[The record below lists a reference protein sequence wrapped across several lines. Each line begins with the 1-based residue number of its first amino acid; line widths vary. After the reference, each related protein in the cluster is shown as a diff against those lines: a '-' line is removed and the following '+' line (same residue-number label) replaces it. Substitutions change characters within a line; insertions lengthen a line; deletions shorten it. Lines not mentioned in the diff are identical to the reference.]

1 MKGHIGLP
9 ATSDRPGPLKVVV
22 ASTVMLAF
30 ISFWR
35 ASAIVLND
43 LGSTVYYVGGIAE
56 QAIGRSAPWFILAV
70 MLFSF
75 AVRAVYLESSSM
87 FVRGGVYVVVR
98 DAMGSLVARLSVSAL
113 LFDYILTGPI
123 SSVSAGQYLGR
134 LLNEASEAIG
144 SGFHIPPNVF
154 AVVFAILV
162 TLYFWWYNI
171 KGLHESSTKA
181 LRIMQVTTVMVLIFL
196 AWCSITLLTRGP
208 AQIPPAPTPA
218 NLEFSQEGLGWFEGT
233 FWPTIPVVAIIIA
246 FGHSLLSMSGFETL
260 AQVYREI
267 ASPKLKNL
275 RITGTIVCAYAA
287 ISTGVITL
295 FAAMIIPDD
304 VRRNYVENLL
314 GGLTSHLAGPELVR
328 LVFHIFVVIVGIL
341 ILSGA
346 VNTSIIGANGV
357 MNRVAEDG
365 VLHTAFQKPHRRFG
379 TTYRII
385 NLVTVL
391 QIATIIASRGQTY
404 LLGEAYAFGIVWSF
418 FLKSLSVLVL
428 RYQRNDQEY
437 KTPLNFRILGF
448 EVPVGLALTTSVLFV
463 VAIANLFSK
472 RIATIS
478 GVSFML
484 VLFAVFTVS
493 ERLMHARKQK
503 KGLEQFNLDL
513 RTDLSSGSIRV
524 RPGCILVAVRDYN
537 RMTHLQSVLRKT
549 NTQKQDIVVMTVRGV
564 AGAGEYELSPE
575 QLFTDYETEL
585 FTRVVAMAE
594 KEGKHV
600 ELLVVPS
607 VNPFDAMVQTATNL
621 QASRLVSGVSARM
634 ASEELARRIGQAW
647 EKLPE
652 PRHPFSLEIIAA
664 DRPSIFV
671 NLGPHP
677 PRLWPQDIELVH
689 DMWLKLSEQFGAKL
703 HHRDVVGVALRRMNE
718 ELERDQDGVVSD
730 IFEELQNRRSKVSD
744 NSGNEGR
751 PDVMV

>member
-1 MKGHIGLP
+1 LAK
-9 ATSDRPGPLKVVV
+9 ATERSGAAKVVV

-35 ASAIVLND
+35 AAAIVLND
-43 LGSTVYYVGGIAE
+43 LGSTVFYVGGIAE
-56 QAIGRSAPWFILAV
+56 QAIGRSAPWFIVGV

-75 AVRAVYLESSSM
+75 AVRAVYIESSSM

-98 DAMGSLVARLSVSAL
+98 DAMGSMVARLSVSAL
-113 LFDYILTGPI
+113 LFDYVLTGPI
-123 SSVSAGQYLGR
+123 SGVSAGQYLGR
-134 LLNEASEAIG
+134 LLNESSAAMRSD
-144 SGFHIPPNVF
+144 FQIPPNTF
-154 AVVFAILV
+154 AVGFAILV

-181 LRIMQVTTVMVLIFL
+181 LRIMQITTVMVVMFL
-196 AWCSITLLTRGP
+196 VWCTITLLVRGP
-208 AQIPPAPTPA
+208 AQIPPPPTPA
-218 NLEFSQEGLGWFEGT
+218 NLEFSNEGLGWFQNT
-233 FWPTIPVVAIIIA
+233 FWPTIPMVAIIIA

-275 RITGTIVCAYAA
+275 RLAGTIVCAYAA

-295 FAAMIIPDD
+295 LAAMIIPDD
-304 VRRNYVENLL
+304 IRKNYVENLL
-314 GGLTSHLAGPELVR
+314 GGLTAHLVGPELLR
-328 LVFHIFVVIVGIL
+328 LVFHVFVVLVGIL

-365 VLHTAFQKPHRRFG
+365 VLHRAFQKPHRRFG

-385 NLVTVL
+385 NMVTIL
-391 QIATIIASRGQTY
+391 QIITIVASRGQTY
-404 LLGEAYAFGIVWSF
+404 TLGEAYAFGIVWSF

-428 RYQRNDQEY
+428 RFQRTDQEY
-437 KTPLNFRILGF
+437 KTPLNLRIGRIEL
-448 EVPVGLALTTSVLFV
+448 PIGLALITSVLFV
-463 VAIANLFSK
+463 VALANLFSK
-472 RIATIS
+472 KLATIS

-484 VLFAVFTVS
+484 VLFVVFTLS
-493 ERLMHARKQK
+493 ERMMRATHHK
-503 KGLEQFNLDL
+503 KGLEQFNLEM
-513 RTDLSSGSIRV
+513 RPELSSEAIRV
-524 RPGCILVAVRDYN
+524 RPGCVLAAVRDYT

-549 NTQKQDIVVMTVRGV
+549 NTSKQDIVVMTVRGV
-564 AGAGEYELSPE
+564 SRAGSGEYELSQE

-585 FTRVVAMAE
+585 FTRVVSVAE

-607 VNPFDAMVQTATNL
+607 VNPFDGMVQTAANL
-621 QASRLVSGVSARM
+621 RASRLVSGVSARM
-634 ASEELARRIGQAW
+634 ASEELARQIGQAW

-652 PRHPFSLEIIAA
+652 PRHPFSLEIIAPG
-664 DRPSIFV
+664 RPSIFV

-677 PRLWPQDIELVH
+677 PRLWPQDVDLLH
-689 DMWLKLSEQFGAKL
+689 DMWLRLSEQFGSNL
-703 HHRDVVGVALRRMNE
+703 HHRDVVGVALRRMNA
-718 ELERDQDGVVSD
+718 EL
-730 IFEELQNRRSKVSD
+730 L
-744 NSGNEGR
+744 SGNETEVIS
-751 PDVMV
+751 DVTAELKERKQASSEEEPATTGD